1 MSEHS
6 GDNGPMGTDTS
17 PEASSRVLF
26 SYRPEA
32 SFTRTMGWAFA
43 AVPLIGV
50 IGAFFDL
57 LGGRSL
63 VVVALTILISIAL
76 SGLIY
81 LASRSVDRLQ
91 ERIRL
96 DVHDTG
102 LLRFRNVM
110 GKVREIPLRDAQS
123 FVIKDRRGKPR
134 LTHKDAGDT
143 VGFKGGSGSRR
154 SPHFTE
160 IQVRDAR
167 GKRHVVTLSGAMDPR
182 EIRKLRAAVESV
194 SSS

>member
-1 MSEHS
+1 MSGRK

-17 PEASSRVLF
+17 PEASSGVLF
-26 SYRPEA
+26 RYRPEA

-57 LGGRSL
+57 LSGRSL
-63 VVVALTILISIAL
+63 GVVALTVLISLAL

-91 ERIRL
+91 ERICIEVL
-96 DVHDTG
+96 DSG
-102 LLRFRNVM
+102 FLRFRNIM
-110 GKVREIPLRDAQS
+110 GKVRDIPLRNAQA
-123 FVIKDRRGKPR
+123 FDIKDRRGKPR
-134 LTHKDAGDT
+134 LSQKDEGDAI
-143 VGFKGGSGSRR
+143 GLKGAGSRR

-160 IQVRDAR
+160 IHVRDAQ
-167 GKRHVVTLSGAMDPR
+167 GKRHVITLSGAMDPR
-182 EIRKLRAAVESV
+182 EARKLRAAVDTANST
-194 SSS
+194 

>member
-1 MSEHS
+1 
-6 GDNGPMGTDTS
+6 MGTDTS
-17 PEASSRVLF
+17 PEASPGVLF

-32 SFTRTMGWAFA
+32 SFTQTMGWAFA

-50 IGAFFDL
+50 IGAIFDL

-63 VVVALTILISIAL
+63 MVVAVTILISIAL

-96 DVHDTG
+96 EVHDTG

-110 GKVREIPLRDAQS
+110 GRVREIPLRDAQS
-123 FVIKDRRGKPR
+123 FDIKDRRGKPR
-134 LTHKDAGDT
+134 LTHKEGGDT

-160 IQVRDAR
+160 IQVRDAQ

-182 EIRKLRAAVESV
+182 EIRKLRAAVDTATSA
-194 SSS
+194 